1 MHAYKYPCPVYPTLA
16 ASIAVYKPLKLIK
29 LLQNQS
35 ISLLRHYYHSLK
47 EEKKMATKQSHTFK
61 VIGPLTLKVDIYT
74 PSSSSTPP
82 YDPETPIVLWLHGGG
97 FVAADRACLP
107 PHIVQSC
114 LSRNWPLVSADYRKL
129 PQTSGTD
136 VFEDVKD
143 AYRFVVEKVPVLLGG
158 EGRCERV
165 VVMGASAG
173 LSSFKP
179 TPINFLGRG
188 NWKGQADQGE

>member
-1 MHAYKYPCPVYPTLA
+1 M
-16 ASIAVYKPLKLIK
+16 
-29 LLQNQS
+29 
-35 ISLLRHYYHSLK
+35 
-47 EEKKMATKQSHTFK
+47 
-61 VIGPLTLKVDIYT
+61 
-74 PSSSSTPP
+74 
-82 YDPETPIVLWLHGGG
+82 
-97 FVAADRACLP
+97 
-107 PHIVQSC
+107 QSC

-129 PQTSGTD
+129 PQTSGAD

-179 TPINFLGRG
+179 IPINFLGRV
-188 NWKGQADQGE
+188 NWKGRPDQRV